1 MHDRD
6 NGIGRG
12 RTAARRRA
20 GNGAIYRQ
28 RLHGHRPHQVRVYRK
43 VRRRGREWASWSC
56 KGYAGTPVRVFEGD
70 LRFSVSYGSAAE
82 KQCAAGQTFG
92 AFNRLGPT
100 IEWRLEDGKP
110 FATILRWHTETEDE
124 RGSWLVVTRLSGAE
138 ACHMGYVDA
147 ALPGANTLAR
157 RLADLMARSFDC
169 NADVPEVVARKK
181 VDLAQLVSG
190 DCGNK

>member
-1 MHDRD
+1 M
-6 NGIGRG
+6 
-12 RTAARRRA
+12 TATTASVA
-20 GNGAIYRQ
+20 AVLLLAAAPATAQSIASAYTDIDLTKCVSTGKSGDE
-28 RLHGHRPHQVRVYRK
+28 G
-43 VRRRGREWASWSC
+43 GEWASWSC